1 MGCLKKIIHSIIF
14 ALAIVG
20 FLSIGGKDFVVNI
33 FNKYFH
39 TSNETIMQR
48 AQNVGDFSQINEEF
62 TLEKATGMLGYNGVI
77 AEHKATGQK
86 MFVIDANN
94 KPLLTRDDI
103 ISGNIEPKLKSSLGK
118 VKYQAIGL
126 EEFTVVKH
134 GEMVSFGRVVPYV
147 KFKAKISRLPIG
159 ELGGVIAVASNKD
172 GEDRILIS
180 ANENSKYSQLLAEE
194 FFKKIK

>member
-48 AQNVGDFSQINEEF
+48 AQKVGDFSQINEEF

-103 ISGNIEPKLKSSLGK
+103 ISGNIESKLKSSLGK

-134 GEMVSFGRVVPYV
+134 GDMVSFGRVIPYV
-147 KFKAKISRLPIG
+147 KFKAKISRFPIG

>member
-39 TSNETIMQR
+39 ASNETIMQR
-48 AQNVGDFSQINEEF
+48 AQKVGDFSQINEEF
-62 TLEKATGMLGYNGVI
+62 TLEKATGMLGYNGVV

-86 MFVIDANN
+86 MIVVDANN

-103 ISGNIEPKLKSSLGK
+103 ISGNIEPKLKASLGK
-118 VKYQAIGL
+118 IKYQAIGL

-134 GEMVSFGRVVPYV
+134 GEMVSFDRVIPYV
-147 KFKAKISRLPIG
+147 KFKAKISRFPIG

-180 ANENSKYSQLLAEE
+180 ANESSKYSQLLAEE